1 MKAIAHEVP
10 FRRPARAPVVAIVA
24 DEIFARRLIP
34 PLAAAGLDPVAVAG
48 GLEELVDAPVDVIV
62 HAGSRQPVDVPAR
75 AAGRARVITVLP
87 RMSPGRLR
95 PFLGAG
101 TAGVV
106 WEEDVDRCLPSAVRA
121 AFAGQ
126 LVLPAEA
133 ATLVTRPSLS
143 TREKQVLGLVV
154 IGFSNGDIARKLHL
168 AETTVKSHLT
178 SSFRKLGVR
187 TRNEAA
193 MRILDPQAG
202 LGLGILAVTDAGVDH
217 EARR

>member
-1 MKAIAHEVP
+1 RV
-10 FRRPARAPVVAIVA
+10 
-24 DEIFARRLIP
+24 
-34 PLAAAGLDPVAVAG
+34 
-48 GLEELVDAPVDVIV
+48 
-62 HAGSRQPVDVPAR
+62 
-75 AAGRARVITVLP
+75 AGRARVIEVPP

-95 PFLGAG
+95 PFLSAGA
-101 TAGVV
+101 AGVA
-106 WEEDVDRCLPSAVRA
+106 WEADGDTCPASAVRA

-143 TREKQVLGLVV
+143 AREKQVLGLVV

-187 TRNEAA
+187 TRSEAT
-193 MRILDPQAG
+193 M
-202 LGLGILAVTDAGVDH
+202 
-217 EARR
+217 